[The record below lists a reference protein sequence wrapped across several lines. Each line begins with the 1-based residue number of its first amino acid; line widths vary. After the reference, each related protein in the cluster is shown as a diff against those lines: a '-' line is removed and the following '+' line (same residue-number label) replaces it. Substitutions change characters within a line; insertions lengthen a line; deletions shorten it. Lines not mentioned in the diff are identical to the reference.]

1 LRTKTIDTQG
11 DKVGKGKKTIDVTVQ
26 HLLEIFID
34 KVNTLSDR
42 IDYLELANRVCAELK
57 DKEDEDEDDDNYTAE
72 REAFGFTGL
81 AVRLDIIDYKLKEIL
96 NQFEILKARVP

>member
-42 IDYLELANRVCAELK
+42 IDYLELAIECALNLK
-57 DKEDEDEDDDNYTAE
+57 IKKMKMKMM
-72 REAFGFTGL
+72 
-81 AVRLDIIDYKLKEIL
+81 IIIQLKEKHSVSL
-96 NQFEILKARVP
+96 A